1 MDVMRN
7 AFGFSICGE
16 LIFGNGAVEKVGK
29 VAKRLGGGTVLII
42 TDETMVQVGHLD
54 KAGASLKSSGVKYEV
69 GAMETVMEGPLD
81 DLLAIAKEAH
91 LACFQ
96 AGAEKVVTLIKIG
109 DQISGTSI
117 ESKVGKYRQTRVDE
131 GNHAS

>member
-1 MDVMRN
+1 MPDEHLKID
-7 AFGFSICGE
+7 FLFQQQGE
-16 LIFGNGAVEKVGK
+16 RWMELDPN
-29 VAKRLGGGTVLII
+29 RTVNIS
-42 TDETMVQVGHLD
+42 VQVLPLVEDAYPIVDRAIEAIH
-54 KAGASLKSSGVKYEV
+54 SSGVKYEV

-96 AGAEKVVTLIKIG
+96 AGAEKVVTFIKIG
-109 DQISGTSI
+109 DHVSGTSI
-117 ESKVGKYRQTRVDE
+117 ESKVGKYRQTSLDE